1 MPISNP
7 SEYSR
12 RVRAEAEVLGQLFD
26 LMEGCYL
33 FAKDLNHR
41 YCRCNRPLW
50 RDFGHSSEDGMLG
63 KTDTDYFPPS
73 VARAYYEHDRQVID
87 SGKAIL
93 DDVWL
98 VPSANT
104 LRWYR
109 IHKLPVFDTRSP
121 GEERKVIGVAGTMV
135 PYEGPGPVPPE
146 YDRLKPALVLAN
158 QNDGVA
164 VTVKELAAASGYS
177 MNQFTRVF
185 RTLFHMKPI
194 EFLMRLRLARASRLL
209 RSDEKPIVEIAMEC
223 GFYDQS
229 SFTKAFRR
237 QFGVT
242 PHRYR
247 RSPVGLHG
255 EAVSPVDGDRVREA
269 P

>member
-1 MPISNP
+1 MTPPESAGF
-7 SEYSR
+7 SQA
-12 RVRAEAEVLGQLFD
+12 VRAEAEVLGQLFD

-41 YCRCNRPLW
+41 YCRCNEPLW
-50 RDFGHSSEDGMLG
+50 RDFGHSSEAGMLG

-73 VARAYYEHDRQVID
+73 VARAYYDHDLQVIR
-87 SGKAIL
+87 SGKPIL
-93 DDVWL
+93 NDVWL
-98 VPSANT
+98 VPSSNT

-109 IHKLPVFDTRSP
+109 IHKLPVFDSSRP
-121 GEERKVIGVAGTMV
+121 GDKRTVIGVAGTMV

-158 QNDGVA
+158 RNDGVA
-164 VTVKELAAASGYS
+164 VSVRELAAASGYS

-185 RTLFHMKPI
+185 RTLLHMKPI

-209 RSDEKPIVEIAMEC
+209 RRDERPIVEIAMEC

-229 SFTKAFRR
+229 SFTKAFRQ

-247 RSPVGLHG
+247 RSPVGFRG
-255 EAVSPVDGDRVREA
+255 EAETSDV
-269 P
+269 

>member
-1 MPISNP
+1 MSDF
-7 SEYSR
+7 SLL
-12 RVRAEAEVLGQLFD
+12 VRSEAEVLGQLFD

-41 YCRCNRPLW
+41 YCRCNQPLW
-50 RDFGHSSEDGMLG
+50 RDFGHDSESEMLG

-73 VARAYYEHDRQVID
+73 VAKAYYEHDLQVIQT
-87 SGKAIL
+87 GKAIL
-93 DDVWL
+93 NDVWL
-98 VPSANT
+98 VPSSNT

-109 IHKLPVFDTRSP
+109 IHKLPVFDSTVAGGPS
-121 GEERKVIGVAGTMV
+121 EVIGVAGTMV

-146 YDRLKPALVLAN
+146 YDRVKPALVLATRS
-158 QNDGVA
+158 DGVS
-164 VTVKELAAASGYS
+164 VSVKELAGASGYS

-209 RSDEKPIVEIAMEC
+209 RSAEKPIVEIAIEC

-229 SFTKAFRR
+229 SFTKAFRK

-242 PHRYR
+242 PNRYR
-247 RSPVGLHG
+247 RSPVGLRG
-255 EAVSPVDGDRVREA
+255 EAGPSISGG
-269 P
+269 

>member
-1 MPISNP
+1 MPEQEASL
-7 SEYSR
+7 YSQL
-12 RVRAEAEVLGQLFD
+12 VRAEAGALGQLFD

-41 YCRCNRPLW
+41 YCRCNEPLW
-50 RDFGHSSEDGMLG
+50 RDFGHSSEQGMLG

-73 VARAYYEHDRQVID
+73 VAKAYYEHDLQVIH
-87 SGKAIL
+87 SRKAIL
-93 DDVWL
+93 NDVWL
-98 VPSANT
+98 VPSHNT
-104 LRWYR
+104 LSWYR
-109 IHKLPVFDTRSP
+109 IHKLPVFASTRS
-121 GEERKVIGVAGTMV
+121 GKRGKVIGVAGTML

-146 YDRLKPALVLAN
+146 YDRVKPALVLAN
-158 QNDGVA
+158 RNDGVA
-164 VTVKELAAASGYS
+164 VRVSELASASGYS

-185 RTLFHMKPI
+185 RTLFHMKPV

-229 SFTKAFRR
+229 SFTKAFRN

-247 RSPVGLHG
+247 RSPVGSRG
-255 EAVSPVDGDRVREA
+255 EVRAPVV
-269 P
+269 

>member
-1 MPISNP
+1 MQPEEHSIF
-7 SEYSR
+7 SEK
-12 RVRAEAEVLGQLFD
+12 VRAEAEVLGELFD

-41 YCRCNRPLW
+41 YCRCNQPLW
-50 RDFGHSSEDGMLG
+50 RDFGHSSEEEMLG
-63 KTDTDYFPPS
+63 RTDTDYFAPS
-73 VARAYYEHDRQVID
+73 AAKAYYEHDLQVIR
-87 SGKAIL
+87 SGKPIL
-93 DDVWL
+93 NDVWL
-98 VPSANT
+98 VHSSNT
-104 LRWYR
+104 LRWFR
-109 IHKLPVFDTRSP
+109 IHKLPVFDSTAAN
-121 GEERKVIGVAGTMV
+121 GKKKVIGVAGTML

-146 YDRLKPALVLAN
+146 YDRMEPALVLAYRSE
-158 QNDGVA
+158 GVSIS
-164 VTVKELAAASGYS
+164 VKEMAAASGYS

-194 EFLMRLRLARASRLL
+194 EFLMRLRLAYASRML
-209 RSDEKPIVEIAMEC
+209 RSDEKAIIDIAMEC

-247 RSPVGLHG
+247 RSPIGLRV
-255 EAVSPVDGDRVREA
+255 EAGPPMAKE
-269 P
+269 

>member
-1 MPISNP
+1 MPKTEASDF
-7 SEYSR
+7 SR
-12 RVRAEAEVLGQLFD
+12 QVRAEADVLGQLFD

-41 YCRCNRPLW
+41 YCRCNEPLW
-50 RDFGHSSEDGMLG
+50 RDFGHSSEEGMLG

-73 VARAYYEHDRQVID
+73 VAEAYYEHDRQVIH

-93 DDVWL
+93 NDVWL
-98 VPSANT
+98 VPSRNT
-104 LRWYR
+104 LSWYR
-109 IHKLPVFDTRSP
+109 IHKLPVFSSTGSGTNR
-121 GEERKVIGVAGTMV
+121 EVIGVAGTMV

-158 QNDGVA
+158 RSDGVA

-185 RTLFHMKPI
+185 RTLFHMKPV
-194 EFLMRLRLARASRLL
+194 EFLMRLRLGHASRLL
-209 RSDEKPIVEIAMEC
+209 RSDEKSIVEIAMEC

-229 SFTKAFRR
+229 AFTKAFRR
-237 QFGVT
+237 QFGMT

-247 RSPVGLHG
+247 RSPVG
-255 EAVSPVDGDRVREA
+255 VNR
-269 P
+269 

>member
-1 MPISNP
+1 MPKTEASDF
-7 SEYSR
+7 SR
-12 RVRAEAEVLGQLFD
+12 QVRAEADVLGQLFD

-41 YCRCNRPLW
+41 YCRCNEPLW
-50 RDFGHSSEDGMLG
+50 RDFGHSSEEGMLG

-73 VARAYYEHDRQVID
+73 VAEAYYEHDRQVIH

-93 DDVWL
+93 NDVWL
-98 VPSANT
+98 VPSRNT
-104 LRWYR
+104 LSWYR
-109 IHKLPVFDTRSP
+109 IHKLPVFSSTGS
-121 GEERKVIGVAGTMV
+121 GTNRKVIGVAGTMV

-158 QNDGVA
+158 RSDGVA

-185 RTLFHMKPI
+185 RTLFHMKPV
-194 EFLMRLRLARASRLL
+194 EFLMRLRLGHASRLL
-209 RSDEKPIVEIAMEC
+209 RSDEKSIVEIAMEC

-229 SFTKAFRR
+229 AFTKAFRR
-237 QFGVT
+237 QFGMT

-247 RSPVGLHG
+247 RSPVG
-255 EAVSPVDGDRVREA
+255 VNR
-269 P
+269 